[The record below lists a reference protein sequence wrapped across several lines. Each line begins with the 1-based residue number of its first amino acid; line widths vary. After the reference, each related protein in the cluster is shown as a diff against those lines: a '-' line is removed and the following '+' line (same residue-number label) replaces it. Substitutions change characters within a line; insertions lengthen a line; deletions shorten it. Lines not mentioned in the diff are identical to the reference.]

1 MYSYCT
7 IPIYFENKMGVVVGG
22 GGGVVSRFKYI
33 SISHAWANQSAPP
46 SSPIMFARMP
56 PPKKSSPRFISQSYF
71 SFFHFPVAPVFFFFF
86 GFAASHTVTHTHLGS
101 SNVKVLNGVL

>member
-1 MYSYCT
+1 
-7 IPIYFENKMGVVVGG
+7 MGGVVGG
-22 GGGVVSRFKYI
+22 GSFPIQVHIYFSCMGEPI
-33 SISHAWANQSAPP
+33 CPP
-46 SSPIMFARMP
+46 FLPYYVCTNA

-71 SFFHFPVAPVFFFFF
+71 SFFHFPVAPVFFFF